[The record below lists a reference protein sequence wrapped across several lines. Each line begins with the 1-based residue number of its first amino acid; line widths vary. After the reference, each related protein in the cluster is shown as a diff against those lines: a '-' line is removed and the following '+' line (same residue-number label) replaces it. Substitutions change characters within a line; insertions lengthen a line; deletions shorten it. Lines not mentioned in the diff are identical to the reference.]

1 MYLLLPS
8 PLSLPR
14 PRRAAAP
21 SNTIMQSHRPSP
33 TLRFQVRSR
42 TFSEEVGGE
51 GLTLM
56 VPFADLANHS
66 FGHNSNFMMG
76 ADRRRWAGRAEAGWL
91 CAGRGMQRY
100 CMLLARGRC
109 CQDAAGWLRIAAA

>member
-1 MYLLLPS
+1 MALADHPGLSDSATLHCCNLQSCTLTCCLRHPHTHLPQVRSRTSSTLMQLHILTCCPPRLLP
-8 PLSLPR
+8 
-14 PRRAAAP
+14 
-21 SNTIMQSHRPSP
+21 
-33 TLRFQVRSR
+33 QVRSR

-76 ADRRRWAGRAEAGWL
+76 ADRKR
-91 CAGRGMQRY
+91 
-100 CMLLARGRC
+100 
-109 CQDAAGWLRIAAA
+109 